1 MRLWSRTIQW
11 LNRRRLDEGDF
22 QDEVRA
28 HLQSRRTNGSP
39 PAPIANGR
47 ASIH

>member
-22 QDEVRA
+22 QDEIRRTCK
-28 HLQSRRTNGSP
+28 SRRTNGSP
-39 PAPIANGR
+39 TAPIATGR
-47 ASIH
+47 ASIP